1 MRLTYHSRRQP
12 SRALNSN
19 VERPLSGNGYFRYG
33 SVAAGRDRQQSANSG
48 PSCVLRSATIFQF
61 QLIATM
67 TSFPTLET
75 SRLTLRELTPSD
87 APALFDIHRKADA
100 MRYFGTDPLKELE
113 EARKLIEKFDSWRTL
128 PNPGVR
134 WALES
139 RATGELIGTC
149 GLFAWNRNWCKCS
162 VGYELA
168 EGSQGKGFMREAL
181 RAAFSWIFEEMGL
194 NRIEAQIHPD
204 NAPSLRLA
212 EQLGF
217 RQEGLLREVAR
228 WDGKFRDLLQLGLL
242 RREMCRL

>member
-1 MRLTYHSRRQP
+1 
-12 SRALNSN
+12 
-19 VERPLSGNGYFRYG
+19 
-33 SVAAGRDRQQSANSG
+33 
-48 PSCVLRSATIFQF
+48 
-61 QLIATM
+61 M
-67 TSFPTLET
+67 TSFPQLET
-75 SRLTLRELTPSD
+75 DRLTLRELTASD
-87 APALFDIHRKADA
+87 APALFEIHRKVEA
-100 MRYFGTDPLKELE
+100 MRYFGTDPMTELE
-113 EARKLIEKFDSWRTL
+113 DAQKLIEKFASWRTL

-139 RATGELIGTC
+139 KATGELMGTC
-149 GLFAWNRNWCKCS
+149 GLFAWNREGCKCA

-168 EGSQGKGFMREAL
+168 EDSQGKGFMSEAL
-181 RAAFSWIFEEMGL
+181 RTAFSWGFEEMGL

-242 RREMCRL
+242 RRELRHGA